1 MQLNIERFLEN
12 FMKCSSGILVEFLI
26 ELDIWATRPRDL
38 PTTNDGLAMK
48 ILLVEDDDLVADSL
62 ARVLR
67 DSGYVLDWSSDGEH
81 AEMAV
86 KTEDYDLI
94 VLDLGLPELDGL
106 EFLKRIRSRKISVP
120 VLILTARDS
129 YEERIEGLDC
139 GANDY
144 VTKPFH
150 LGELEARI
158 RALLRLGCGNA
169 TNVELG
175 ELTFDTVKR
184 VLRKGDE
191 LIDLSPR
198 EYAVLE
204 ILIHNLGS
212 LVTKQ
217 KMASLLSDWDGS
229 VTFNA
234 VDIIIHRLRKKLEPY
249 GLKLQT
255 IRGLGFLVEPG

>member
-1 MQLNIERFLEN
+1 
-12 FMKCSSGILVEFLI
+12 
-26 ELDIWATRPRDL
+26 
-38 PTTNDGLAMK
+38 MK
-48 ILLVEDDDLVADSL
+48 ILLIEDDDLVADSL
-62 ARVLR
+62 ARALR
-67 DSGYVLDWSSDGEH
+67 GSGYVVDCVGNGTH
-81 AEMAV
+81 AETAV
-86 KTEDYDLI
+86 KTEPYDAVI
-94 VLDLGLPELDGL
+94 LDLGLPEMDGL
-106 EFLKRIRSRKISVP
+106 EFLKRIRAKKIGVP

-150 LGELEARI
+150 LGELEARV
-158 RALLRLGCGNA
+158 RALLRLSVSNA
-169 TNVELG
+169 TSVSVG
-175 ELTFDTVKR
+175 ELTFDTVRR

-191 LIDLSPR
+191 LIELSPR

-204 ILIHNLGS
+204 ILIHNIGS

-217 KMASLLSDWDGS
+217 KMASLLSDWDAS

-234 VDIIIHRLRKKLEPY
+234 IDIIVHRLRKKLEPY

-255 IRGLGFLVEPG
+255 IRGLGFLVEP

>member
-1 MQLNIERFLEN
+1 
-12 FMKCSSGILVEFLI
+12 
-26 ELDIWATRPRDL
+26 
-38 PTTNDGLAMK
+38 MK

-67 DSGYVLDWSSDGEH
+67 GSGYVVDCIGDGIH
-81 AEMAV
+81 AETAV
-86 KTEDYDLI
+86 KTEPYDLI
-94 VLDLGLPELDGL
+94 ILDLGLPQLDGL
-106 EFLKRIRSRKISVP
+106 EFLKRIRNNKIGVP

-129 YEERIEGLDC
+129 YENRIQGLDL

-158 RALLRLGCGNA
+158 RALLRMNLSNA
-169 TNVELG
+169 TTVDIG

-184 VLRKGDE
+184 VLRKGEE
-191 LIDLSPR
+191 LIELSPR

-204 ILIHNLGS
+204 ILIHNIGS

-217 KMASLLSDWDGS
+217 KLASLLSDWDAS
-229 VTFNA
+229 VTYNA
-234 VDIIIHRLRKKLEPY
+234 IDIVIHRLRKKLEPF

-255 IRGLGFLVEPG
+255 IRGLGFLVEP

>member
-1 MQLNIERFLEN
+1 
-12 FMKCSSGILVEFLI
+12 
-26 ELDIWATRPRDL
+26 
-38 PTTNDGLAMK
+38 MK

-62 ARVLR
+62 ARALR
-67 DSGYVLDWSSDGEH
+67 GSGYVVDCVSDGSH
-81 AEMAV
+81 AETAV
-86 KTEDYDLI
+86 KTEPYDVV

-106 EFLKRIRSRKISVP
+106 EFLKRIRNKKIGVP

-129 YEERIEGLDC
+129 YEDRIEGLDC

-158 RALLRLGCGNA
+158 RALLRLNLSNA
-169 TNVELG
+169 TSVNVG
-175 ELTFDTVKR
+175 ELTFDTVRR
-184 VLRKGDE
+184 VLRRGEE
-191 LIDLSPR
+191 LIELSPR

-204 ILIHNLGS
+204 ILLHNIGS

-217 KMASLLSDWDGS
+217 KMASLLSDWDAS

-234 VDIIIHRLRKKLEPY
+234 IDIIIHRLRKKLEPF

-255 IRGLGFLVEPG
+255 IRGLGFLVEP